1 MKYIKSFI
9 EKNNENLK
17 LFIRINSTIFTIII
31 IIYLLLLIINQF
43 WNKIFQEYLNIN
55 AIFILLL
62 ISGTFFLIPITKEE
76 KKVSQIRKLE
86 RKDIFIFLIMGL
98 ICSVLVW
105 IKIKD
110 FGTISY
116 IISGIAGLITLVLS
130 TLFFNDQ

>member
-1 MKYIKSFI
+1 MRYIKSFI

-17 LFIRINSTIFTIII
+17 LLLRINRTIFTIITV
-31 IIYLLLLIINQF
+31 IYLLLLIINQF

-86 RKDIFIFLIMGL
+86 RKDIFLFLIMGL

-105 IKIKD
+105 VKIKD

-116 IISGIAGLITLVLS
+116 IISIMSGLLILS
-130 TLFFNDQ
+130 LSILLSY

>member
-1 MKYIKSFI
+1 MKYIKYLI
-9 EKNNENLK
+9 KKNDENLK
-17 LFIRINSTIFTIII
+17 LFLRINRTIFTIITV
-31 IIYLLLLIINQF
+31 IYLLLLIINQF

-62 ISGTFFLIPITKEE
+62 ISGTLFLIPITKEE

-110 FGTISY
+110 FGTLSYVISC
-116 IISGIAGLITLVLS
+116 IAGLITLFLS
-130 TLFFNDQ
+130 IFIFYDQ

>member
-1 MKYIKSFI
+1 LKYIKSFI
-9 EKNNENLK
+9 EKNSDNFK
-17 LFIRINSTIFTIII
+17 LFLRINSTIFPIII

-62 ISGTFFLIPITKEE
+62 ISGIFFILPIFEE
-76 KKVSQIRKLE
+76 KEKVIKKRNLK
-86 RKDIFIFLIMGL
+86 RGDIFLFFILGL

-110 FGTISY
+110 FGIISY
-116 IISGIAGLITLVLS
+116 IISFIGGVITLVLPI
-130 TLFFNDQ
+130 LLIYN

>member
-1 MKYIKSFI
+1 MRYIKSFI

-17 LFIRINSTIFTIII
+17 LFLRINRTIFTIITVI
-31 IIYLLLLIINQF
+31 HLLLLIINQF

-62 ISGTFFLIPITKEE
+62 MSGVFFLFPIIKEE
-76 KKVSQIRKLE
+76 EKFNEKRNLE
-86 RKDIFIFLIMGL
+86 REDIFLFFMLGL

-110 FGTISY
+110 FGITSY
-116 IISGIAGLITLVLS
+116 IISGITGLITLFLS
-130 TLFFNDQ
+130 IFIFYDQ

>member
-1 MKYIKSFI
+1 MKYIKYLI
-9 EKNNENLK
+9 KKNNENLK
-17 LFIRINSTIFTIII
+17 LFLRINRTIFTIITF
-31 IIYLLLLIINQF
+31 IYLLLLIINQF
-43 WNKIFQEYLNIN
+43 WDKIFKEYLNIN

-62 ISGTFFLIPITKEE
+62 ISGTLFLIPITKEE

-105 IKIKD
+105 VKIKD

-116 IISGIAGLITLVLS
+116 IISIIAGLIILVLS
-130 TLFFNDQ
+130 ILIFYDQ